1 MSRYWP
7 EIKDASTAKDAVYG
21 AAAVSAFI
29 AGITALLAV
38 LSLVYKKPILGL
50 DGLALVD
57 AGVFGLVAWRIY
69 KMSRAWAVIGLVLY
83 LLGVGERLLNRPS
96 IAFNVAFVIVVTGI
110 ALAFIGGVRGAFAFH
125 RYKKEEGQPQVA
137 G

>member
-1 MSRYWP
+1 MSWYWP

-21 AAAVSAFI
+21 AAGVSVFI
-29 AGITALLAV
+29 AVVTALLAI

-57 AGVFGLVAWRIY
+57 AGLFALVAWRIHN
-69 KMSRAWAVIGLVLY
+69 MSRTWAVIGLVLY
-83 LLGVGERLLNRPS
+83 LLEVGERLVSRPS
-96 IAFNVAFVIVVTGI
+96 AAFGVMTIIFIL
-110 ALAFIGGVRGAFAFH
+110 ALIGGIRGAFAFH
-125 RYKKEEGQPQVA
+125 RYNKQEGQPQVA